1 MLKNYIWNGAQ
12 FQFEAGQQP
21 AGAVELAP
29 QAVEPPKEQEAAMPV
44 KAARPANKARKVA
57 TK

>member
-12 FQFEAGQQP
+12 FQFEAGQEP

-29 QAVEPPKEQEAAMPV
+29 QAVEPPKKQEAEKPAKAV
-44 KAARPANKARKVA
+44 KPANKAKAVK